1 MIFSNMSSYIS
12 AMSLS
17 IFDGFKLISQ
27 IFDLIIIETKYLTVS
42 ENDQDDLL
50 NPGRGRLC

>member
-1 MIFSNMSSYIS
+1 
-12 AMSLS
+12 MSLS